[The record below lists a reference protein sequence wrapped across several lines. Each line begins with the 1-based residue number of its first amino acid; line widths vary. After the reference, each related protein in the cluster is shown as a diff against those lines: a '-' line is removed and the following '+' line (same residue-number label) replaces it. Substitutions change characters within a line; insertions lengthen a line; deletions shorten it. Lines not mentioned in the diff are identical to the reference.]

1 MYFTNMTES
10 TITDPERRES
20 VSLSASSSSIIS
32 VHRLFCHASRLM
44 EGVNVC
50 VCVCVCV
57 REREMCAYNEHCDK
71 HLLQSRTYLVPV
83 VVMLQLRQ
91 IVCSSHSLYDL

>member
-44 EGVNVC
+44 KERERERMMCLC
-50 VCVCVCV
+50 VCV
-57 REREMCAYNEHCDK
+57 CAYNEHCDK
-71 HLLQSRTYLVPV
+71 TFTTK
-83 VVMLQLRQ
+83 
-91 IVCSSHSLYDL
+91 